1 MHVDHEV
8 VKYVVA
14 EEQDY
19 EEIIEEYEEEIFV
32 LEEFQEPP
40 VTDTSDLAS
49 VQGKPWCITSIL
61 IIIIYIYVLCISVAE
76 VL

>member
-8 VKYVVA
+8 VEYVAA

-32 LEEFQEPP
+32 PKEFQEPP
-40 VTDTSDLAS
+40 VTDTSYLALA
-49 VQGKPWCITSIL
+49 QGKPW
-61 IIIIYIYVLCISVAE
+61 
-76 VL
+76 